1 MGEEGLNIGRIP
13 REGYL
18 SWLRDFR
25 DKPIVK
31 VVTGLRRSGKSTILA
46 MFMDELR
53 ASGVERGQILS
64 LNFEE
69 MENELFLERHKL
81 YERIIGAKEE
91 GKRLYVFLDEIQ
103 HVAEYEKVI
112 DSLQVKAGFDIYM
125 TGSTADLL
133 SSELATRLTGRY
145 VEINVLPL
153 SFKESVWD
161 KTVTLENREALFR
174 EYLTYGG
181 LPGARLF
188 PNGSRM
194 QREYVESVYRAIL
207 EKDVLKRSRQGR
219 FLVDRIIRYLLSAVG
234 SLTSPKRMV
243 DRLGE
248 EAATRNEKSAAY
260 HTLVSYLERLTD
272 CFFVYKPDR
281 YDIVGGELL
290 KQINKYYITD
300 FGFIHYL
307 MNAPTIE
314 LQQLLE
320 NVVYFEL
327 KRRRYKVCTGKAD
340 DKEVDF
346 VVQGDD
352 GCPSYIQVAVSVKDE
367 AKLKQELAVFEK
379 IKDNYP
385 KCIITMD
392 QVFVPDHGGVKT
404 ISVYD
409 FLMGECWS

>member
-1 MGEEGLNIGRIP
+1 
-13 REGYL
+13 
-18 SWLRDFR
+18 
-25 DKPIVK
+25 
-31 VVTGLRRSGKSTILA
+31 
-46 MFMDELR
+46 
-53 ASGVERGQILS
+53 
-64 LNFEE
+64 
-69 MENELFLERHKL
+69 
-81 YERIIGAKEE
+81 
-91 GKRLYVFLDEIQ
+91 
-103 HVAEYEKVI
+103 
-112 DSLQVKAGFDIYM
+112 
-125 TGSTADLL
+125 
-133 SSELATRLTGRY
+133 
-145 VEINVLPL
+145 
-153 SFKESVWD
+153 
-161 KTVTLENREALFR
+161 
-174 EYLTYGG
+174 
-181 LPGARLF
+181 
-188 PNGSRM
+188 
-194 QREYVESVYRAIL
+194 
-207 EKDVLKRSRQGR
+207 
-219 FLVDRIIRYLLSAVG
+219 
-234 SLTSPKRMV
+234 MV

-409 FLMGECWS
+409 FLMGECWP

>member
-1 MGEEGLNIGRIP
+1 MDGKDLNIDLIP
-13 REGYL
+13 RENYL

-31 VVTGLRRSGKSTILA
+31 VVTGLRRSGKSTILE
-46 MFMDELR
+46 MFIDELR
-53 ASGVERGQILS
+53 ASGVEREQILS
-64 LNFEE
+64 INFEE
-69 MENELFLERHKL
+69 MENEPFLERHKL
-81 YERIIGAKEE
+81 YERIISAKKD

-103 HVAEYEKVI
+103 HVVEYEKVV

-153 SFKESVWD
+153 SFKESVWN

-174 EYLTYGG
+174 EYLMYGG
-181 LPGARLF
+181 LPGARIF

-207 EKDVLKRSRQGR
+207 EKDVLKRSLRGR
-219 FLVDRIIRYLLSAVG
+219 FLVERIIRYILSTIG

-243 DRLGE
+243 DRLGD
-248 EAATRNEKSAAY
+248 EAATRNEKSAVY
-260 HTLVSYLERLTD
+260 HTLTSYLERLTD

-327 KRRRYKVCTGKAD
+327 KRRRYKVCTGKVD

-346 VVQGDD
+346 VAQGDN
-352 GCPSYIQVAVSVKDE
+352 GCPLYIQVAVSVKDE

-392 QVFVPDHGGVKT
+392 QAFVPDHNGVKT

-409 FLMGECWS
+409 FLMGEE